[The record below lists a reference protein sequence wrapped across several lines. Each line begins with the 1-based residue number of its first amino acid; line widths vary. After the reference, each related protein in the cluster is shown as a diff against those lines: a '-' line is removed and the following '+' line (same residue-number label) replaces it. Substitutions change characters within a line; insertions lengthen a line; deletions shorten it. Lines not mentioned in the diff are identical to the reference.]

1 VVGTSPEALFADL
14 VAGAPSRPFVTYYD
28 DSPSGTGER
37 TELSV
42 RSLANWVAK
51 THFLLTDELG
61 LGVGDSAYVDLTAD
75 WITVPILLG
84 SWTAGLQ
91 IVTKPADAAV
101 AFAPAPVEGALDVY
115 ATAAGTLTRS
125 FGANVPPGVADYV
138 ASVRPQADA
147 WAAVH
152 PPATPA
158 DPALD
163 GTSRAELVV
172 AARARAAAL
181 GLDPGARI
189 ATARDWRHPD
199 DWIDTLL
206 APLAVGGS
214 LVLVRGAAP
223 EVLLRRVEQ
232 ERAILL

>member
-1 VVGTSPEALFADL
+1 MVASPEALFAEL
-14 VAGAPSRPFVTYYD
+14 VASAPSRPFVTYYNE
-28 DSPSGTGER
+28 DSGER

-61 LGVGDSAYVDLTAD
+61 LAVGDSAYLDVAAD
-75 WITVPILLG
+75 WISVPILLG
-84 SWTAGLQ
+84 CWTAGLH
-91 IVTKPADAAV
+91 IVSTPAGVDV
-101 AFAPAPVEGALDVY
+101 AFAPGPVDGVPDVY
-115 ATAAGTLTRS
+115 ATTPGSLTRS

-147 WAAVH
+147 WTAVH
-152 PPATPA
+152 PPATPT

-163 GTSRAELVV
+163 GTSRADLVAV
-172 AARARAAAL
+172 AQARAGAL
-181 GLDPGARI
+181 GLDRGARI
-189 ATARDWRHPD
+189 ATARDWRNPD

-214 LVLVRGAAP
+214 LVLLRGAAP
-223 EVLLRRVEQ
+223 DVLRRRVEQ
-232 ERAILL
+232 ERATLV

>member
-1 VVGTSPEALFADL
+1 MTASPEALFAEL
-14 VAGAPSRPFVTYYD
+14 VASAPSRPFVTYYNE
-28 DSPSGTGER
+28 DSGER

-61 LGVGDSAYVDLTAD
+61 LGVGDSAYLDVAAD
-75 WITVPILLG
+75 WISVPIMLG
-84 SWTAGLQ
+84 CWTAGLQ
-91 IVTKPADAAV
+91 IVSSSAGVDV
-101 AFAPAPVEGALDVY
+101 AFAPGPVDGAPDVY
-115 ATAAGTLTRS
+115 ATAPGSLTRS

-147 WAAVH
+147 WATVR
-152 PPATPA
+152 PPATPT

-163 GTSRAELVV
+163 GTSRADLVAV
-172 AARARAAAL
+172 AQARAAAL
-181 GLDPGARI
+181 GLDSGARI
-189 ATARDWRHPD
+189 ATARDWQGPD

-214 LVLVRGAAP
+214 LVLVHGATP
-223 EVLLRRVEQ
+223 EVLQRRAEQ
-232 ERAILL
+232 ERATATV

>member
-1 VVGTSPEALFADL
+1 MTSPEALFAEL
-14 VAGAPSRPFVTYYD
+14 VTGAPSRPFVTYYD
-28 DSPSGTGER
+28 EATGER

-61 LGVGDSAYVDLTAD
+61 LGVGDSAYVDVTAD

-91 IVTKPADAAV
+91 IMTKPADAAV
-101 AFAPAPVEGALDVY
+101 AFAPTPLDGGLDVY
-115 ATAAGTLTRS
+115 ATAPGTLTRS
-125 FGANVPPGVADYV
+125 FGANVPPGLADYV
-138 ASVRPQADA
+138 GSVRPQADA
-147 WAAVH
+147 WSAVR

-163 GTSRAELVV
+163 GTSRAELV
-172 AARARAAAL
+172 AAAQARAAAL

-214 LVLVRGAAP
+214 LVLIRGATP
-223 EVLLRRVEQ
+223 EVLQRRVEQ
-232 ERAILL
+232 ERAVLV